1 MKRCLL
7 PKLSLLLI
15 ILLAHFALKAQPTVL
30 TSDSLALV
38 DLYNSTNGA
47 SWTDKTNWLS
57 TPVNT
62 WFGITVT
69 ANRVTAITLSGN
81 NVTGPLPTSIGNL
94 SALVFLQLDSNQLTG
109 SIPSSIGNL
118 LALQY
123 LILSSN
129 QLTGSIP
136 ASMGNLS
143 TLLMLNLGFNQ
154 LSGSI
159 PSSIG
164 NLLSLKFLNIFYN
177 QLSGSIPSSIG
188 NMVALENLYLSNNQ
202 LSGTIPTSVGNL
214 SALLILNLENNQLSG
229 SIPSS
234 IGNLTALTDLDL
246 SFNLLSGNIP
256 VELGNLVSLQR
267 LLIHSNKLSG
277 SLPSSLTIL
286 PLSYLNIENNQLSG
300 TLPAE
305 VSNFTTLQ
313 YFLMDN
319 NQFEGALPVLPA
331 ALRSLWIK
339 NNKFSSLP
347 VLTNNT
353 WDNLEVR
360 DNYFTFEDLEPN
372 VAIPNIS
379 YNSQKTFGGNA
390 NAPIAITVGS
400 PINLSFTVGGSANT
414 YQWKLDASN
423 VGVNS
428 NVYSVASATAI
439 DVGTYTL
446 TVTNSL
452 VPGLTLTSL
461 GPLVY
466 IKQEG
471 LFDWVDGGEL
481 TNEGFDVTGNSDGP
495 YSGQW
500 GDFNNDGLEDIFMTG
515 ASFSKRSYLYK
526 NNGNG
531 TFSKLPNSSYYF
543 TSSRSITWGDYNNDG
558 FLDAFAPDLFSSDS
572 VAFPSIF
579 KNNGNETFARIQLPG
594 IGINAGVWMDAD
606 NDGDLDLVYND
617 ATISST
623 LYRNDGND
631 TFAPITGVFTT
642 YTSWNPVAVDINND
656 SRMDLFFLTA
666 LPNRAV

>member
-1 MKRCLL
+1 
-7 PKLSLLLI
+7 
-15 ILLAHFALKAQPTVL
+15 
-30 TSDSLALV
+30 
-38 DLYNSTNGA
+38 
-47 SWTDKTNWLS
+47 
-57 TPVNT
+57 
-62 WFGITVT
+62 
-69 ANRVTAITLSGN
+69 
-81 NVTGPLPTSIGNL
+81 
-94 SALVFLQLDSNQLTG
+94 
-109 SIPSSIGNL
+109 

-136 ASMGNLS
+136 AGSMGNLS

-390 NAPIAITVGS
+390 NAPISNYCRMRQLIYH
-400 PINLSFTVGGSANT
+400 LLWGGSANT

-428 NVYSVASATAI
+428 NVYSVASAPQATDA
-439 DVGTYTL
+439 GTYTL

-452 VPGLTLTSL
+452 VPGLTLNLSR
-461 GPLVY
+461 P
-466 IKQEG
+466 
-471 LFDWVDGGEL
+471 
-481 TNEGFDVTGNSDGP
+481 
-495 YSGQW
+495 
-500 GDFNNDGLEDIFMTG
+500 
-515 ASFSKRSYLYK
+515 
-526 NNGNG
+526 
-531 TFSKLPNSSYYF
+531 SS
-543 TSSRSITWGDYNNDG
+543 IH
-558 FLDAFAPDLFSSDS
+558 
-572 VAFPSIF
+572 
-579 KNNGNETFARIQLPG
+579 
-594 IGINAGVWMDAD
+594 
-606 NDGDLDLVYND
+606 
-617 ATISST
+617 
-623 LYRNDGND
+623 
-631 TFAPITGVFTT
+631 
-642 YTSWNPVAVDINND
+642 
-656 SRMDLFFLTA
+656 
-666 LPNRAV
+666 